1 MPQEYSQTA
10 KSVQSG
16 QWLMPDKEGLSMIA
30 ENENDLDLRSRQAFG
45 KARVLVVDDSLDIVR
60 TCALLLRYSGFDVRT
75 AINGRDALK
84 VAVEFHPQI
93 ALLDVGLPDLDGY
106 EVARTIR
113 ADRTLQAMTLI
124 AITAYGNDENRRRA
138 QAAGFDHYL
147 VKPVQL
153 YDLLALI
160 TVQP

>member
-1 MPQEYSQTA
+1 MPE
-10 KSVQSG
+10 
-16 QWLMPDKEGLSMIA
+16 KEALSMV
-30 ENENDLDLRSRQAFG
+30 EEKENDLDLKSRQAFE

-113 ADRTLQAMTLI
+113 ADLTLQAMTLI
-124 AITAYGNDENRRRA
+124 AITAYGNEENRRRA
-138 QAAGFDHYL
+138 QAAGIDHYL
-147 VKPVQL
+147 VKPVRL

-160 TVQP
+160 RVQP